1 MPICTIHKSSMHIMH
16 ETHIHFNHNPLY
28 ATNEI
33 PLPGGV
39 SAVTQDISLEQIMPR
54 PTGWVVT
61 GYKSKSRRN

>member
-1 MPICTIHKSSMHIMH
+1 MH